1 MGKPVLGRL
10 VVFLYSFFATLSSFC
25 VQKCQALLHTE

>member
-10 VVFLYSFFATLSSFC
+10 VVFLYSFFATLSSF
-25 VQKCQALLHTE
+25 VIQKGTDPF